1 MTATAA
7 RIGFVQNQFRR
18 VVASSGTIISRY
30 GNLARQS
37 EDPIETFFDDEDD
50 AQLVADERQALLGAD
65 RRRFKVRTVGVDEFR
80 DLIYAGRVPVATYV
94 DDARSANRPVLIS
107 DFVIDLDKQAVTAT
121 VWG

>member
-50 AQLVADERQALLGAD
+50 AQLVANERQALLGAD

-94 DDARSANRPVLIS
+94 DAARSADRPVLIS
-107 DFVIDLDKQAVTAT
+107 DFVMDLDKQTVTAT